1 MNKNLGE
8 YREEEKKMGLMCI
21 ETNTSETGRGLS
33 YNGSWRVLEGLAGSE
48 GLVGSSRVLEGL

>member
-8 YREEEKKMGLMCI
+8 YREEEKKMGLMWI

-33 YNGSWRVLEGLAGSE
+33 YLGGRVVETSHLRGG
-48 GLVGSSRVLEGL
+48 GKIMGQ